1 MRGTLRR
8 SALVRI
14 AVIHPVPVHN
24 GGMTVFEMIIAG
36 DIPGRF
42 VYADEKCVVFAT
54 IEPVR
59 PGHVLVVPR
68 EAVPAWTDLPE
79 DDAAHLFKVAQMIG
93 KAQLETFECE
103 RIGLTIA
110 GFEVPHTHLHVI
122 PLRSEADLAL
132 SNASKVPDEVL
143 ESTMQALRTELENQG
158 LGDNVPVSIDSPDL
172 N

>member
-1 MRGTLRR
+1 
-8 SALVRI
+8 
-14 AVIHPVPVHN
+14 
-24 GGMTVFEMIIAG
+24 MTVFEIIIAG